1 MSRVCP
7 HCQSEETH
15 RNGVTKG
22 IQRCKCRACGR
33 TFSETHKF
41 SKETKRQAILMV
53 LNNVGIR
60 KIALFIGVNPSTVL
74 GWVRRRHAELAAMLE
89 KSGPAHTEKTDV
101 IEMDE
106 IYTFVKKTRKNSRLV
121 CFFSAGK
128 ARYCV

>member
-1 MSRVCP
+1 MEKQPENQEMSMVCP

-33 TFSETHKF
+33 TFPETPKF
-41 SKETKRQAILMV
+41 KHQAVLMV

-74 GWVRRRHAELAAMLE
+74 GWVRRRHAEL
-89 KSGPAHTEKTDV
+89 
-101 IEMDE
+101 
-106 IYTFVKKTRKNSRLV
+106 
-121 CFFSAGK
+121 
-128 ARYCV
+128 